1 MDIYTVIHNR
11 RSIRAFK
18 PDSIDDVVLNRI
30 MDAALWAP
38 SALNSQN
45 WIFHVLTG
53 KNRDGFAKL
62 LTPVFE
68 EMKDTILENYG
79 SEAVEVRRKLYTNAG
94 GAPVI
99 IVVYVENGAWNW
111 DKIGPG
117 MACMNILLAAESERL
132 GSLFMGAPIY
142 VKEKVNEFLGV
153 QDAEL
158 LGAILLG
165 YPDEEVAPKP
175 RLDNRIIRL
184 K

>member
-11 RSIRAFK
+11 RSIRTFK
-18 PDSIDDVVLNRI
+18 PDSIDDDVLNRI

-53 KNRDGFAKL
+53 KSRDRFAKL
-62 LTPVFE
+62 LTPVFDK
-68 EMKDTILENYG
+68 MKDKILENYG
-79 SEAVEVRRKLYTNAG
+79 PEAVEVRRKLYTNAG
-94 GAPVI
+94 GAPVVI
-99 IVVYVENGAWNW
+99 AVYVEEGAWNW
-111 DKIGPG
+111 DIIGPS
-117 MACMNILLAAESERL
+117 MACMNILLAAESESL
-132 GSLFMGAPIY
+132 GSLFMGAPLY
-142 VKEKVNEFLGV
+142 VKDKINELLGV
-153 QDAEL
+153 HEVEL